1 MLCSVHMQRETSLH
15 LYSGKWTGT
24 AVVVRLLAELVEN
37 DAGRDWVLDSVSPIS
52 AESKSH
58 PHLLHPLLEIFLPQA
73 YQNQI

>member
-1 MLCSVHMQRETSLH
+1 M
-15 LYSGKWTGT
+15 
-24 AVVVRLLAELVEN
+24 VVVRLLAELVEN

-58 PHLLHPLLEIFLPQA
+58 PHLLHPLLEIFLLQA

>member
-1 MLCSVHMQRETSLH
+1 MPCLVHKQRGTFLH

-37 DAGRDWVLDSVSPIS
+37 DAGRDWVLDSVSAIS

-58 PHLLHPLLEIFLPQA
+58 PHLLRPLLEIFLPQA
-73 YQNQI
+73 YQNQT